1 MPADH
6 APTVEQAELN
16 AHSNPVAESA
26 ASGVSMDLSSLVQML
41 VRRWRVAVPASLLTL
56 LGVMAVAQ
64 LSPPTY
70 QSTGSIV
77 LLSPP
82 EPPDAVGQPELEPP
96 VSGQNPY
103 ARFGDLS
110 IMADILAR
118 IVGDES
124 TRAELAAQG
133 VTSYEVT
140 ANRLSRG
147 PVIEVTG
154 QSSSADGAVRS
165 AELVLAEVDAVLSE
179 LQQTEGVDP
188 EYVIKDV
195 AVQPPATATP
205 LYGSTIRSVIAALAV
220 GGLVTLGLVVLAEV
234 LAPRLAARRRKR
246 AISDPVV
253 PEARSAG
260 SIAGHVNGSPK
271 SAGLVSGSSGFAV
284 APGSTSGSPGRD
296 PNGAGSTSG
305 SSDDSL
311 ASPGRASRSS
321 NRSSNGTR
329 TMSGPAAQVRS
340 TRRRPSTRRPA
351 DEDRMPP
358 PTDTD
363 P

>member
-1 MPADH
+1 
-6 APTVEQAELN
+6 
-16 AHSNPVAESA
+16 
-26 ASGVSMDLSSLVQML
+26 MDLSSLVQML
-41 VRRWRVAVPASLLTL
+41 VRRWRVALPASLLTL

-82 EPPDAVGQPELEPP
+82 EPPEGAGQPDLVAPEI
-96 VSGQNPY
+96 GQNPY

-124 TRAELAAQG
+124 TRAELAAQD

-188 EYVIKDV
+188 EYFIKDV
-195 AVQPPATATP
+195 PVQPPATAAA
-205 LYGSTIRSVIAALAV
+205 LYGSTIRSAIGALAV
-220 GGLVTLGLVVLAEV
+220 GGLGTLGLVALAEV
-234 LAPRLAARRRKR
+234 LAPHLAALRRRP
-246 AISDPVV
+246 ATPDPVV
-253 PEARSAG
+253 PEATSPS
-260 SIAGHVNGSPK
+260 SISGHVNGSPK
-271 SAGLVSGSSGFAV
+271 SAGFFSSPSGSSV
-284 APGSTSGSPGRD
+284 ALGSTSGSPDRD

-305 SSDDSL
+305 SSDDPL
-311 ASPGRASRSS
+311 TSPGSTSRSS

-340 TRRRPSTRRPA
+340 SRRRASTGPPP
-351 DEDRMPP
+351 DEDRAP
-358 PTDTD
+358 PTTD
-363 P
+363 SDP